1 MNLNDRIKQ
10 RVADLDRWARPWA
23 QRGRWQGYAYEFL
36 LFGLKQA
43 WACLFGAVMLL
54 LLVGTMLL
62 WPKDAPVARY
72 DFLVVASI
80 AIQGGLIVLGLEKP
94 REALVIAIFHV
105 VGTMMEIYKTAH
117 GSWVYPEPSLLRIGG
132 VPLFSGFMYACVGSY
147 IARIWRLFD
156 IQFIN
161 YPPIW
166 APWILALLAYLNF
179 FTHHYLPDIRGVL
192 YVFSLVIFGR
202 SWFTF
207 TPDLKMRRMPVIV
220 GLLLVALFIWFAEN
234 LGTLGRAW
242 VYPSQSDGW
251 RMVSI
256 SKLGAWY
263 LLMLLSYVLVSLVHP
278 PREADVKKART
289 SRPAPFTDGVDP
301 TA

>member
-1 MNLNDRIKQ
+1 MNLNDRIKG
-10 RVADLDRWARPWA
+10 RVADMDRWARPWA
-23 QRGRWQGYAYEFL
+23 ERGRWHGYAYEFL

-43 WACLFGAVMLL
+43 WACLFGAVMLV

-62 WPKDAPVARY
+62 WPKDAPFARY
-72 DFLVVASI
+72 DFLVIASI
-80 AIQGGLIVLGLEKP
+80 AIQGGLIALGLEKP

-105 VGTMMEIYKTAH
+105 VGTIMEIYKTAH
-117 GSWVYPEPSLLRIGG
+117 GSWIYPESSLLRIGG

-179 FTHHYLPDIRGVL
+179 FTHHYLPDIRVGL
-192 YVFSLVIFGR
+192 YVLSLVIFGR

-207 TPDLKMRRMPVIV
+207 TPDLKMRRMPVVV

-242 VYPSQSDGW
+242 VYPSQEYGW

-278 PREADVKKART
+278 PREADVKEART
-289 SRPAPFTDGVDP
+289 GRHAPLSDQIDQ

>member
-10 RVADLDRWARPWA
+10 RVADLDRWARPWTE
-23 QRGRWQGYAYEFL
+23 RGRWHGYAYEFL

-43 WACLFGAVMLL
+43 WACLFGAVMLV

-62 WPKDAPVARY
+62 WPQDAPVARY

-80 AIQGGLIVLGLEKP
+80 AIQGGLIALGLEKP
-94 REALVIAIFHV
+94 REALVIAVFHV
-105 VGTMMEIYKTAH
+105 VGTVMEIYKTAH
-117 GSWVYPEPSLLRIGG
+117 GSWTYPEPSLLRIGG

-147 IARIWRLFD
+147 MARIWRLFD

-166 APWILALLAYLNF
+166 APWILALLAYANF
-179 FTHHYLPDIRGVL
+179 FTHHYLPDIRIGL
-192 YVFSLVIFGR
+192 YILSLVIFGR

-207 TPDLKMRRMPVIV
+207 TPHLKARRMPVIV

-242 VYPSQSDGW
+242 VYPSQAQGW

-278 PREADVKKART
+278 PREAGRD
-289 SRPAPFTDGVDP
+289 SSH
-301 TA
+301 